1 MRLGPIFR
9 VLGALLYGF
18 IGYEL
23 GIALVGSFE
32 LTAESAPIVW
42 GATLGGALLGFLL
55 GAVAGHCT
63 GKGGTQRPAQCAH
76 DRPGRRHHRAGQS
89 VC

>member
-32 LTAESAPIVW
+32 LTS
-42 GATLGGALLGFLL
+42 
-55 GAVAGHCT
+55 
-63 GKGGTQRPAQCAH
+63 
-76 DRPGRRHHRAGQS
+76 
-89 VC
+89 